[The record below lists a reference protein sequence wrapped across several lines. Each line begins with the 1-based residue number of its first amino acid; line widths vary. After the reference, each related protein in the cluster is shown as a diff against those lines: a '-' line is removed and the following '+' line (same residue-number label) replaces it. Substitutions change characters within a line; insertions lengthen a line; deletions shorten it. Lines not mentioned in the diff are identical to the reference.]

1 MLVQSLVIINGG
13 AATAVR
19 AYYGAHNASG
29 LGKLAALLTIISPL
43 ELAALASRSFFRRP
57 LRQCFRFQTKVCN
70 NIFFSSEV
78 PQNTTQET
86 PARGETGGPGE
97 LVVAHQ

>member
-29 LGKLAALLTIISPL
+29 LGRLAALLTIISPL
-43 ELAALASRSFFRRP
+43 ELAALASRSFFAG
-57 LRQCFRFQTKVCN
+57 RFGSAFASKRKYATTY
-70 NIFFSSEV
+70 FSV
-78 PQNTTQET
+78 LKYLKILPKKHPQEAKQVA
-86 PARGETGGPGE
+86 PANS
-97 LVVAHQ
+97 